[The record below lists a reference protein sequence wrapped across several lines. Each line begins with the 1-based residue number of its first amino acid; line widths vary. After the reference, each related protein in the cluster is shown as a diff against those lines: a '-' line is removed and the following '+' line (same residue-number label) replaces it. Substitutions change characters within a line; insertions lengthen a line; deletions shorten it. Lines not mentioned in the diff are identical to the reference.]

1 MGKES
6 DSLLKKLNI
15 IGDKDIQTNVNL
27 NLSKEIYFYLFIT
40 IVLAMLVGSVMSGI
54 GKELIK

>member
-1 MGKES
+1 MEEKS

-15 IGDKDIQTNVNL
+15 IGKDDIQTNVNL
-27 NLSKEIYFYLFIT
+27 NLSKEIYFYLFLT
-40 IVLAMLVGSVMSGI
+40 IVLAMLVGSIMSGI